1 MTTCPQCGTT
11 LGVSTAASI
20 LGERGKGVKRPKSG
34 NRNKWLTCPYCQPG
48 TRKWQHELKL
58 EAHVSQ
64 CHPNG
69 E

>member
-1 MTTCPQCGTT
+1 MTTCPKCGTT
-11 LGVSTAASI
+11 LGVSVAASI

-34 NRNKWLTCPYCQPG
+34 NHNKWLTCPYCPDDA
-48 TRKWQHELKL
+48 RKWQNSLKL
-58 EAHVSQ
+58 QAHVSQ